1 MLCLNGIVS
10 HDTIFLQG
18 GKQVPKNIQIT
29 KEMILDAAFNIVKER
44 GLLAI
49 SNRTLAK
56 ELKCSIRPI
65 YYQFK
70 NTEELNKELKLKIE
84 KYFYNY
90 IMSDMVEGVAKYKQ
104 TGLNYIKFAKEEKE
118 LFKVLFMSKYGEFMA
133 DFLSKDIEEFKELC
147 EYIKISSK
155 LDDSKI
161 IEFHK
166 KMWIFTHGIA
176 TLIASEN
183 IKISDN
189 EIADLLTYE
198 FTALVEKERG

>member
-1 MLCLNGIVS
+1 M
-10 HDTIFLQG
+10 
-18 GKQVPKNIQIT
+18 PKNIQIT
-29 KEMILDAAFNIVKER
+29 KDMILDAAFNIVKER

-90 IMSDMVEGVAKYKQ
+90 IMSNMVEGVAKYKQ

-118 LFKVLFMSKYGEFMA
+118 LFKVLFMSKYGDFMA

-147 EYIKISSK
+147 KYIKISSK
-155 LDDSKI
+155 LEDSKI

-183 IKISDN
+183 IKINDD